1 MKARIMKTKAD
12 EFSQDLVVT
21 SLIYILI
28 FAFGYL
34 LSIQYQL
41 ENQKVETMK
50 AQKVAVELYEEKI
63 LVEDSLDRALEGL
76 DSLNVELDK
85 YEKAT
90 DKVNLIV
97 KELVSLESNTE
108 TMSVL
113 VLFSESSGNKNVK
126 HSKKNVQGW
135 CGVDVSIW
143 GEELKQNDIEV
154 NSLKACDYILNK
166 YLEENNWNKKL
177 ALYEYK
183 GIEKNTKVK
192 KVVDNMIKIEK
203 KIEKEL
209 K

>member
-1 MKARIMKTKAD
+1 MKTKAE
-12 EFSQDLVVT
+12 EFNQDLVVT

-34 LSIQYQL
+34 LSNHYQL
-41 ENQKVETMK
+41 EKQKLEIIK
-50 AQKVAVELYEEKI
+50 AQKIAVELYEEKKI
-63 LVEDSLDRALEGL
+63 VEDSLDRALEGL

-97 KELVSLESNTE
+97 KELVSLESKTE
-108 TMSVL
+108 IMSVL

-166 YLEENNWNKKL
+166 YLEENNWNKRL
-177 ALYEYK
+177 SLYAYK
-183 GIEKNTKVK
+183 GVEKNTKVK

>member
-1 MKARIMKTKAD
+1 MKTKAD
-12 EFSQDLVVT
+12 EFSQDWVVT

-34 LSIQYQL
+34 LSSHYQL
-41 ENQKVETMK
+41 EKQKVETMK
-50 AQKVAVELYEEKI
+50 AQKVAVELYEEKKV
-63 LVEDSLDRALEGL
+63 VEDRLDIAHENLG
-76 DSLNVELDK
+76 SLNSELDK

-97 KELVSLESNTE
+97 KELVSLESKTE

-113 VLFSESSGNKNVK
+113 VLFSESSGNKNAK

-143 GEELKQNDIEV
+143 GEELNQNSIPV

-177 ALYEYK
+177 ALYDYK
-183 GIEKNTKVK
+183 GIEKNNKVK
-192 KVVDNMIKIEK
+192 KVVDTMIKIEK
-203 KIEKEL
+203 KIDKEL

>member
-1 MKARIMKTKAD
+1 MKTKAD
-12 EFSQDLVVT
+12 EFSQDLT
-21 SLIYILI
+21 IIALIYVLI
-28 FAFGYL
+28 FAFGYML
-34 LSIQYQL
+34 NFQYQL
-41 ENQKVETMK
+41 DKQKLETIK
-50 AQKVAVELYEEKI
+50 AQKVAVELHQEKQVVEEK
-63 LVEDSLDRALEGL
+63 LDRAYEGL

-90 DKVNLIV
+90 DRVNLIV
-97 KELVSLESNTE
+97 KELVSLESKTE

-126 HSKKNVQGW
+126 HSKKNVKGW

-143 GEELKQNDIEV
+143 GEELKENGIPV

-177 ALYEYK
+177 ALYDYK
-183 GIEKNTKVK
+183 GIEKNNKVK

>member
-1 MKARIMKTKAD
+1 MKTKAD
-12 EFSQDLVVT
+12 EFSQDLVIT

-34 LSIQYQL
+34 LNFQYQL
-41 ENQKVETMK
+41 DKQKLETIK
-50 AQKVAVELYEEKI
+50 AQKVAIELYEEKKA
-63 LVEDSLDRALEGL
+63 VEGRLDIAHENLG
-76 DSLNVELDK
+76 SLNKELDK
-85 YEKAT
+85 FEKAT

-97 KELVSLESNTE
+97 KELVSLESKTE

-126 HSKKNVQGW
+126 HSKKNVKGW

-143 GEELKQNDIEV
+143 GEELKENGIPV

-177 ALYEYK
+177 ALYDYK
-183 GIEKNTKVK
+183 GIEKNNKVK

-203 KIEKEL
+203 KIEGEL